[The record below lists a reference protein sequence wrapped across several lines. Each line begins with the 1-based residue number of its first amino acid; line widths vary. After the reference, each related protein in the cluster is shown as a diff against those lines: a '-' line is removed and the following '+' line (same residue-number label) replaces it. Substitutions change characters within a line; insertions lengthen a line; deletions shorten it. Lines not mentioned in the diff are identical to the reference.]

1 MAGVGRAG
9 RVTTNR
15 RRHAARLLAL
25 SMLALVLPVPCPAGP
40 WAAEA
45 AEVEPAQLIN
55 ATSSMRFKVIEVPDS
70 VGGGFEPHILA
81 APGVD
86 GRQWYYVDSPTGLGS
101 QESGW
106 LYVSKDYGE
115 NWAFRSKGIVT
126 GSWGGSGDSYT
137 AVTRDGVI
145 YYTDLL
151 LITATIQASRDGGF
165 TWVRNPLASVTPIDD
180 RQWLS
185 MGPTVGGSGIQQAE
199 TLYMSYNQIPTGLWI
214 MTSEFTSLGLG
225 WKPAN
230 RGRAIT
236 ADTHARDVMTVDPHD
251 GTVYLPNTA
260 TSGLEV
266 WVSTDGARSFTR
278 KPVMDG
284 SPDDF
289 QSIFVV
295 GDVDEAGN
303 LYLAWTDQRN
313 VTLAVSPD
321 KALSWRFLTATS
333 GDGTRVLPWVAAGG
347 DGRAG
352 LAWYET
358 NLTGMSDELE
368 NATWDVKAA
377 VCTDV
382 FAPNATFYHSTVM
395 PAVHGGTIRTSG
407 ASGTA
412 DRDLGD
418 YLSCD
423 VDELGRLI
431 ITFGLDGNDGPGK
444 YQSKVMVARQDGG
457 PFLREGVGPVA
468 RLEHSVDGLR
478 VSATGRN
485 SFDQNGR
492 VFVDYSWDWG
502 DGRNDSGM
510 DPDASHTYGKPG
522 TYDLTLLV
530 TNRDNMTGWETV
542 TLRLRAGPGPSYGGL
557 LLPLGLGL
565 AVAAGLFVW
574 WRFWRRKVPRSA

>member
-1 MAGVGRAG
+1 MKAR
-9 RVTTNR
+9 RVT
-15 RRHAARLLAL
+15 ARLLAF
-25 SMLALVLPVPCPAGP
+25 SVLLLLLPAPGPVASTGR
-40 WAAEA
+40 AADVES
-45 AEVEPAQLIN
+45 AEVLN
-55 ATSSMRFKVIEVPDS
+55 ATSSMRFFVTEVPDS

-106 LYVSKDYGE
+106 LYVSKDYGQT
-115 NWAFRSKGIVT
+115 WAFRSKGIVS
-126 GSWGGSGDSYT
+126 GSWAGSGDSYT

-145 YYTDLL
+145 YFTDLL
-151 LITATIQASRDGGF
+151 LVTSTIQASRDGGL

-185 MGPTVGGSGIQQAE
+185 MGPTVGGSGITQAE

-214 MTSEFTSLGLG
+214 MTSEYTSLGLG
-225 WKPAN
+225 WKPGN
-230 RGRAIT
+230 RGRPIT
-236 ADTHARDVMTVDPHD
+236 ADTNARDVMTVDPHD
-251 GTVYLPNTA
+251 GTIYLPNTA

-278 KPVMDG
+278 QPVMDG

-295 GDVDEAGN
+295 GDVDEVGN

-313 VTLAVSPD
+313 VTLAVSSD
-321 KALSWRFLTATS
+321 KAQSWRFLTVTS
-333 GDGTRVLPWVAAGG
+333 GNGTRVLPWVAAGD

-352 LAWYET
+352 VVWYET
-358 NLTGMSDELE
+358 NETGSSDELE
-368 NATWDVKAA
+368 TATWDVMAA

-382 FAPNATFYHSTVM
+382 FAPNATIYQSIVM
-395 PAVHGGTIRTSG
+395 PAVHVGTIRTSG

-418 YLSCD
+418 YMSCD

-431 ITFGLDGNDGPGK
+431 MTFGFDGNDGAGK

-457 PFLREGVGPVA
+457 PFLRSGVGPVA
-468 RLEHSVDGLR
+468 KLEYSVDGLK
-478 VSATGRN
+478 VSASGKN
-485 SFDQNGR
+485 SYDQNGR
-492 VFVDYSWDWG
+492 GIVNYAWDWG
-502 DGRNDSGM
+502 DGRNDTGQYHTT
-510 DPDASHTYGKPG
+510 SHTYRKAG
-522 TYDLTLLV
+522 TYKLTLLV
-530 TNRDNMTGWETV
+530 TDQDNMTGWETV
-542 TLRLRAGPGPSYGGL
+542 ELSLRAPPGVSYGGV
-557 LLPLGLGL
+557 LLPLGI
-565 AVAAGLFVW
+565 VAAIAAGVFLFW
-574 WRFWRRKVPRSA
+574 KYGKGKLPALRKRVNAGNDGQ